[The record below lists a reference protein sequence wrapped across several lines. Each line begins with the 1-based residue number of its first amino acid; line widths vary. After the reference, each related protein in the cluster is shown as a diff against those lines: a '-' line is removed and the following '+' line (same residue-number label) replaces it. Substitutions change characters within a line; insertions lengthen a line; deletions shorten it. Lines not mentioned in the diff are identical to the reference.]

1 MVISEVRLALPLILL
16 AACLVAMALAHMG
29 ASREGLLQAL
39 LTFALAWAGLA
50 AYWRKRR
57 DGLRDADTDPATGL
71 LAEPAFTR
79 RLRAEMA
86 RLARGRTQSCLAL
99 VSLEASRDLG
109 QHHGSGSQ
117 ALMLQAA
124 GRALLALT
132 RSVDAAGRLSEHRL
146 ALLLPD
152 TDLEGGRKAAEKVL
166 QGFGSEKLKLEDGSL
181 LGGIP
186 LNVGVVQLKGRG
198 ETLRQ
203 ALDRAEAALALAQA
217 KGRNQAEAQ

>member
-1 MVISEVRLALPLILL
+1 MALPLILL
-16 AACLVAMALAHMG
+16 AACLVAMALAHLG

-50 AYWRKRR
+50 AWWRKRK
-57 DGLRDADTDPATGL
+57 DGLRGAELDAATGL

-86 RLARGRTQSCLAL
+86 RLARGRTQCCLAL
-99 VSLEASRDLG
+99 VGLEASRDLD

-117 ALMLQAA
+117 ALLLQAA
-124 GRALLALT
+124 GRALLSLT

-152 TDLEGGRKAAEKVL
+152 TGLEGGRAAAGKVL
-166 QGFGSEKLKLEDGSL
+166 EGFGCEKLRLADGSL

-186 LNVGVVQLKGRG
+186 LNVGVVQLKASG

-217 KGRNQAEAQ
+217 KGRNQVEAQ